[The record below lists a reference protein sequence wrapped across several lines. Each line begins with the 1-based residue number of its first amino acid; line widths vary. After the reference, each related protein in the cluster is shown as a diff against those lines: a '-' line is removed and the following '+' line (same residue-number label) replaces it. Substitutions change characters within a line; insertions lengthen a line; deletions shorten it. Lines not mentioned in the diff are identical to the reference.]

1 MSLGNNLRIHSK
13 KKKLFSF
20 LIRII
25 IIIIIQAFVERKYS
39 KYHKCAE
46 TAPQKKPLVNV
57 APPAL
62 PLPVRLYRNDG

>member
-1 MSLGNNLRIHSK
+1 M
-13 KKKLFSF
+13 FSF
-20 LIRII
+20 LIGIM
-25 IIIIIQAFVERKYS
+25 IIIQALVERKYR

-46 TAPQKKPLVNV
+46 TAPQKKRLVNV